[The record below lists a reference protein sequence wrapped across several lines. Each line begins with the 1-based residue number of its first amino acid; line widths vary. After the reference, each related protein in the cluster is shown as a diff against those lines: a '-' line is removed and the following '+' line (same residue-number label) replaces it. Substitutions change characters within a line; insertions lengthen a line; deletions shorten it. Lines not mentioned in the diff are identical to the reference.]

1 MNRERQS
8 HLVTELESVGCGVG
22 GEALHFLSF
31 SKQNVKELFVVK
43 IHLKEI
49 TLVHAPTG
57 PSVRSNKHS
66 ETLGPHGT
74 FSGSRETFNG
84 QTVSLMGHFEHE
96 SLGSSELCLRAMP
109 TPPSL
114 TLVSLE

>member
-22 GEALHFLSF
+22 GGASQNKLSKSCCKDS
-31 SKQNVKELFVVK
+31 SKRDNPGAC
-43 IHLKEI
+43 
-49 TLVHAPTG
+49 TNR

-74 FSGSRETFNG
+74 CSGSGETFNG
-84 QTVSLMGHFEHE
+84 QTVSLIGHFEHE

-114 TLVSLE
+114 TLVSFE

>member
-1 MNRERQS
+1 M
-8 HLVTELESVGCGVG
+8 LGVG
-22 GEALHFLSF
+22 WGSSF
-31 SKQNVKELFVVK
+31 SQLLKTNCQSAAVK
-43 IHLKEI
+43 IHLKGIILE
-49 TLVHAPTG
+49 HAPTG

-74 FSGSRETFNG
+74 CSGSGETFNG

-96 SLGSSELCLRAMP
+96 NLGISELCLRAMP

-114 TLVSLE
+114 TLVSFE